1 MAGIDSGQLS
11 EMIRQAQE
19 KVQTQISKMKDL
31 AGKSGGVGIGDMFD
45 MQLAMNKLSQF
56 AEMAAGTMSALNQA
70 INTMARKISG

>member
-1 MAGIDSGQLS
+1 
-11 EMIRQAQE
+11 
-19 KVQTQISKMKDL
+19 MKDL
-31 AGKSGGVGIGDMFD
+31 ASKSGGVGIGDMFD